1 MMYHSN
7 KAGPYGIYVR
17 PFPDVDGREWTI
29 SARGGYDARWSPRRN
44 EILYRVGSRQ
54 LMSVPYE
61 LEPEFRP
68 GAERLVMAMDAHDS
82 AGFSFDLS
90 ADGERI
96 LVNRPA
102 MSYTD
107 ERPVVLVSDWFV
119 ELEKLAGPGGGR

>member
-1 MMYHSN
+1 
-7 KAGPYGIYVR
+7 
-17 PFPDVDGREWTI
+17 
-29 SARGGYDARWSPRRN
+29 
-44 EILYRVGSRQ
+44 
-54 LMSVPYE
+54 MSVPFE

-68 GAERLVMAMDAHDS
+68 GTERLVMALDAHDS

-90 ADGERI
+90 ADGGRI

-119 ELEKLAGPGGGR
+119 ELEELAGKGGGR